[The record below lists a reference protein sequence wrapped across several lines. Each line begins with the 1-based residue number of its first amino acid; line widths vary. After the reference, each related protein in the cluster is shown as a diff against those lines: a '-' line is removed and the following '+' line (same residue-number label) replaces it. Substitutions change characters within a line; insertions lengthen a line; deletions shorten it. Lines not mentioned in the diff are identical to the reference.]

1 MDRNVEAAD
10 LLMQSRLR
18 MKRWEKLPEECR
30 PQTPAEGYEVQDLL
44 VDRLISNYDGNSV
57 GYKIACTNK
66 SAQELLGL
74 DEPFYGRLLS
84 ASVYPS
90 PARVDAG
97 DFFMRVIEPEF
108 GFQMS
113 SDLPPENMPF
123 EPEDVAAAV
132 GAVLPAI
139 EIVDSRYTD
148 WTTMDGPSLI
158 ADNGCHGAWVQG
170 EPQNNWRDHDIPALE
185 VRLIVNDEIVR
196 EGRGDMIMGH
206 PINALTWLANRL
218 GRLGRGLKAGD
229 LISTGTC
236 AEIYHAEA
244 GERIRAEFGP
254 VGSIDLNF

>member
-10 LLMQSRLR
+10 LLMQSRLEK
-18 MKRWEKLPEECR
+18 KRWEKLPEECR

-44 VDRLISNYDGNSV
+44 VERLISNYGGQTV

-66 SAQELLGL
+66 SAQELVGL

-84 ASVYPS
+84 ASVYQS

-97 DFFMRVIEPEF
+97 NFFMRVIEPEF

-113 SDLPPENMPF
+113 ADLPPENMPF
-123 EPEDVAAAV
+123 DPEAVAAAV

-148 WTTMDGPSLI
+148 WTSMDGPCLI
-158 ADNGCHGAWVQG
+158 ADNGCHGAWVRG
-170 EPQNNWRDHDIPALE
+170 EPLNDWLAFDLPALD
-185 VRLIVNDEIVR
+185 VRLITNDEIVR

-254 VGSIDLNF
+254 VGSIELTF

>member
-1 MDRNVEAAD
+1 MDRKAKSAD
-10 LLMQSRLR
+10 LLMQSRLEK
-18 MKRWEKLPEECR
+18 KRWEKLPEECR
-30 PQTPAEGYEVQDLL
+30 PQTPTEGYEVQDLL
-44 VDRLISNYDGNSV
+44 VERLISNYGGQTV

-66 SAQELLGL
+66 SAQELVGL

-84 ASVYPS
+84 ASVYQN
-90 PARVDAG
+90 PAQVDA
-97 DFFMRVIEPEF
+97 DNFFMRVIEPEF
-108 GFQMS
+108 GFQMN

-123 EPEDVAAAV
+123 DPEAVAAAV

-170 EPQNNWRDHDIPALE
+170 EPWSDWKAYDLPELD
-185 VRLIVNDEIVR
+185 VRLITNDEIVR

-254 VGSIDLNF
+254 VGSIELTF

>member
-1 MDRNVEAAD
+1 MDRNGKAAD
-10 LLMQSRLR
+10 LLMESRLK
-18 MKRWEKLPEECR
+18 MKRWERLPEECR
-30 PQTPAEGYEVQDLL
+30 PQTPAEGYAVQDL
-44 VDRLISNYDGNSV
+44 VVERLILNYGGHPV

-84 ASVYPS
+84 ATVYQH
-90 PARVDAG
+90 PAHVAADN
-97 DFFMRVIEPEF
+97 FFMRVIEPEF
-108 GFQMS
+108 GFKMK
-113 SDLPPENMPF
+113 SDLPAEGAPF
-123 EPEDVAAAV
+123 ESEAVAAAV

-148 WTTMDGPSLI
+148 WTAMDGPSLI

-170 EPQNNWRDHDIPALE
+170 ESLNDWKAYDLPALE
-185 VRLIVNDEIVR
+185 VRLIVNEEVVR

-244 GERIRAEFGP
+244 GETIRAEFGP
-254 VGSIDLNF
+254 VGSIELTF

>member
-1 MDRNVEAAD
+1 MDRKAKAAD
-10 LLMQSRLR
+10 LLMQSRLK

-30 PQTPAEGYEVQDLL
+30 PQTPTEGYEVQDLL
-44 VDRLISNYDGNSV
+44 AERLISNYGGHPV

-84 ASVYPS
+84 ASVYRN
-90 PARVDAG
+90 PARVDA
-97 DFFMRVIEPEF
+97 DNFFMRVIEPEF
-108 GFQMS
+108 GFKMN

-123 EPEDVAAAV
+123 DPEAVAAAV

-170 EPQNNWRDHDIPALE
+170 EPLNDWKAYDLPALA
-185 VRLIVNDEIVR
+185 VRLIVNDEVVR

-254 VGSIDLNF
+254 VGSIELTF